1 MSISPQKN
9 SITKSIG
16 LSNGIKTSPNNKGET
31 KAGGQIAKSTEA
43 ANTTDDA
50 NVAKEESTTWEPGK
64 PVSKDADKAAADTK
78 KALWSGY
85 WDFKKSEL
93 DHQRGL
99 QQDQLDF
106 QKQQAAQQMAQQ
118 NSQIGAGIAAQGI
131 GALGQMISALGQA
144 KGSGGGGSSGGSS
157 GSGGSG
163 AKPEEEIA
171 HNKKGFEDQDKF
183 TRVDSKG
190 NPIINDPNKA
200 NATEGIVQQQGQ
212 NPEAI
217 SQNRPSSHSN
227 IQTVDASAQNYDSEN
242 GISIGSHDEMRGNQ
256 EEDINLLIANSDEA
270 QTPEPEIQ
278 YEEIV

>member
-16 LSNGIKTSPNNKGET
+16 LSNGIKTSPNNKAET

-43 ANTTDDA
+43 TNTTDDA
-50 NVAKEESTTWEPGK
+50 NVAKEEATTWEPGK
-64 PVSKDADKAAADTK
+64 PVSKDADKAAADTTK
-78 KALWSGY
+78 RLWSGY

-106 QKQQAAQQMAQQ
+106 QKQLAAQQMAQQ

-131 GALGQMISALGQA
+131 GALGQMISALGQT
-144 KGSGGGGSSGGSS
+144 KGGGGSSGGSS

-163 AKPEEEIA
+163 AKPEEELA
-171 HNKKGFEDQDKF
+171 QNKKGFEDQDKI

-190 NPIINDPNKA
+190 NPIVDDLNKA
-200 NATEGIVQQQGQ
+200 TGTEGIVQQQGQ
-212 NPEAI
+212 
-217 SQNRPSSHSN
+217 SHDTQHRPITHQEFQS
-227 IQTVDASAQNYDSEN
+227 IDATAQSYDSDN
-242 GISIGSHDEMRGNQ
+242 GISIGSHQEMRGNQ
-256 EEDINLLIANSDEA
+256 EEDISLSIAHSDEA

-278 YEEIV
+278 YEEIA